1 MYENISDAVSRIPGC
16 FVQHISR
23 KLNFMADELAQL
35 AICSGDC
42 NLWLAHVPS
51 SIAELA
57 LCDAVNIVCE

>member
-1 MYENISDAVSRIPGC
+1 
-16 FVQHISR
+16 
-23 KLNFMADELAQL
+23 MADELAQL
-35 AICSGDC
+35 AICSGDY